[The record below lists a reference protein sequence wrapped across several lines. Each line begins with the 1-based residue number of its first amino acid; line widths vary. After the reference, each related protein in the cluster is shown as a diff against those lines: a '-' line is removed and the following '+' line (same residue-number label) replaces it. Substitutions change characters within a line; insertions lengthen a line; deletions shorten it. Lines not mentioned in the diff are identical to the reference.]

1 MTYDQPRHQ
10 HSPQALILFAHG
22 SRDPD
27 WARPLHGLRDAVAAL
42 CPQLPV
48 TLAFLEF
55 MQPTLTQVIAQ
66 LAGERGNGASE
77 SGASSQPLQPL
88 QPSQPLRQLRL
99 VPLFL
104 AQGNHTRRDLAALI
118 AQAQQDHP
126 GLQIE
131 VLPALGEVPAVM
143 QALAQW
149 IASIE

>member
-1 MTYDQPRHQ
+1 MTNSANSTQA
-10 HSPQALILFAHG
+10 QALILFAHG

-55 MQPTLTQVIAQ
+55 MQPTLMQVIAQ
-66 LAGERGNGASE
+66 LAGESSTSE
-77 SGASSQPLQPL
+77 SGAPSQPL
-88 QPSQPLRQLRL
+88 QPLRQLRL

-131 VLPALGEVPAVM
+131 ILPALGEVPAVM
-143 QALAQW
+143 QVLAHW
-149 IASIE
+149 IASAE

>member
-1 MTYDQPRHQ
+1 MTNPANSTQA
-10 HSPQALILFAHG
+10 QALILFAHG

-55 MQPTLTQVIAQ
+55 MEPTLTQVIAQ
-66 LAGERGNGASE
+66 LASESSLGE

-88 QPSQPLRQLRL
+88 QPLRQLRL

-131 VLPALGEVPAVM
+131 ILPALGEVPAVM
-143 QALAQW
+143 QALAHW
-149 IASIE
+149 IASAE

>member
-1 MTYDQPRHQ
+1 MTNPANSTQA
-10 HSPQALILFAHG
+10 QALILFAHG

-66 LAGERGNGASE
+66 LASE
-77 SGASSQPLQPL
+77 SSLGQSGAPSQPLQPL
-88 QPSQPLRQLRL
+88 QPLRQLRL

-131 VLPALGEVPAVM
+131 ILPALGEVPAVM
-143 QALAQW
+143 QALAHW
-149 IASIE
+149 IASAE

>member
-1 MTYDQPRHQ
+1 MTNPANSTQ
-10 HSPQALILFAHG
+10 PQALILFAHG

-66 LAGERGNGASE
+66 LAGESSLGQ
-77 SGASSQPLQPL
+77 SGAPSQPLQPL
-88 QPSQPLRQLRL
+88 EPLQPLRQLRL

-131 VLPALGEVPAVM
+131 ILPALGEVPAVM
-143 QALAQW
+143 QALAHW
-149 IASIE
+149 IASAE

>member
-1 MTYDQPRHQ
+1 MNNAVPSSGDTAV
-10 HSPQALILFAHG
+10 QALILFAHG

-66 LAGERGNGASE
+66 LAGERSASE
-77 SGASSQPLQPL
+77 SGASSQPL
-88 QPSQPLRQLRL
+88 QPLRQLRL

-104 AQGNHTRRDLAALI
+104 AQGNHTRRDLTALI

>member
-1 MTYDQPRHQ
+1 MTNPANSTQA
-10 HSPQALILFAHG
+10 QALILFAHG

-66 LAGERGNGASE
+66 LASESSLGE

-88 QPSQPLRQLRL
+88 QPLRQLRL

-104 AQGNHTRRDLAALI
+104 AQGNHTRRDLTALI

-131 VLPALGEVPAVM
+131 ILPALGEVPAVM
-143 QALAQW
+143 QALAHW
-149 IASIE
+149 IASAE

>member
-1 MTYDQPRHQ
+1 MNNAAPSSGDTAV
-10 HSPQALILFAHG
+10 QALILFAHG

-66 LAGERGNGASE
+66 LAGERSASE
-77 SGASSQPLQPL
+77 SSASSQPL
-88 QPSQPLRQLRL
+88 QPLRQLRL

-104 AQGNHTRRDLAALI
+104 AQGNHTRRDLTALI
-118 AQAQQDHP
+118 AQAQQDHA

>member
-1 MTYDQPRHQ
+1 MTKPANNTA
-10 HSPQALILFAHG
+10 PQALILFAHG

-66 LAGERGNGASE
+66 LAGERSANE
-77 SGASSQPLQPL
+77 SGASSQPL
-88 QPSQPLRQLRL
+88 QPLRQLRL

-104 AQGNHTRRDLAALI
+104 AQGNHTRRDLTALI
-118 AQAQQDHP
+118 AQAQQDHA

>member
-1 MTYDQPRHQ
+1 MTNPANSTQA
-10 HSPQALILFAHG
+10 QALILFAHG

-66 LAGERGNGASE
+66 LASE
-77 SGASSQPLQPL
+77 SSLGQSGAPSQPL
-88 QPSQPLRQLRL
+88 QPLRQLRL

-131 VLPALGEVPAVM
+131 ILPALGEVPAVM
-143 QALAQW
+143 QALAHW
-149 IASIE
+149 IASAE

>member
-1 MTYDQPRHQ
+1 MTTPANSTQA
-10 HSPQALILFAHG
+10 QALILFAHG

-66 LAGERGNGASE
+66 LASESSLGE

-88 QPSQPLRQLRL
+88 QPLRQLRL

-131 VLPALGEVPAVM
+131 ILPALGEVPAVM
-143 QALAQW
+143 QALAHW
-149 IASIE
+149 IASAE

>member
-1 MTYDQPRHQ
+1 MTNPANNTV
-10 HSPQALILFAHG
+10 PQALILFAHG

-66 LAGERGNGASE
+66 LAGESSLGA
-77 SGASSQPLQPL
+77 SGASSQPL
-88 QPSQPLRQLRL
+88 QPLRQLRL

>member
-1 MTYDQPRHQ
+1 MTTPANSTQ
-10 HSPQALILFAHG
+10 PQALILFAHG

-66 LAGERGNGASE
+66 LAGESSLGQ
-77 SGASSQPLQPL
+77 SGAPSQPLQPL
-88 QPSQPLRQLRL
+88 EPLQPLRQLRL

-131 VLPALGEVPAVM
+131 ILPALGEVPAVM
-143 QALAQW
+143 QALAHW
-149 IASIE
+149 IASAE

>member
-1 MTYDQPRHQ
+1 
-10 HSPQALILFAHG
+10 
-22 SRDPD
+22 
-27 WARPLHGLRDAVAAL
+27 LRDAVAAL

-66 LAGERGNGASE
+66 LASESSLGE
-77 SGASSQPLQPL
+77 SGASSQPL
-88 QPSQPLRQLRL
+88 QPLRQLRL

-131 VLPALGEVPAVM
+131 ILPALGEVPAVM
-143 QALAQW
+143 QALAHW
-149 IASIE
+149 IASAE

>member
-1 MTYDQPRHQ
+1 MTNPANSTQA
-10 HSPQALILFAHG
+10 QALILFAHG

-66 LAGERGNGASE
+66 LAGESSLGQ
-77 SGASSQPLQPL
+77 SGAPSQPLQPL
-88 QPSQPLRQLRL
+88 EPLQPLRQLRL

-131 VLPALGEVPAVM
+131 ILPALGEVPAVM
-143 QALAQW
+143 QALAHW
-149 IASIE
+149 IASAE

>member
-1 MTYDQPRHQ
+1 MTNPANSTQA
-10 HSPQALILFAHG
+10 QALILFAHG

-66 LAGERGNGASE
+66 LASE
-77 SGASSQPLQPL
+77 SSLGQSGAPSQPL
-88 QPSQPLRQLRL
+88 QPLRQLRL

-104 AQGNHTRRDLAALI
+104 AQGNHTRRDLTALI

-131 VLPALGEVPAVM
+131 ILPALGEVPAVM
-143 QALAQW
+143 QALAHW
-149 IASIE
+149 IASAE

>member
-1 MTYDQPRHQ
+1 MTNSANSTQA
-10 HSPQALILFAHG
+10 QALILFAHG

-66 LAGERGNGASE
+66 LAGESSTSE
-77 SGASSQPLQPL
+77 SGAPSQPL
-88 QPSQPLRQLRL
+88 QPLRQLRL

-131 VLPALGEVPAVM
+131 ILPALGEVPAVM
-143 QALAQW
+143 QALAHW
-149 IASIE
+149 IASAE

>member
-1 MTYDQPRHQ
+1 MNNAAPSSGDTAV
-10 HSPQALILFAHG
+10 QALILFAHG

-66 LAGERGNGASE
+66 LAGERSANE
-77 SGASSQPLQPL
+77 SGASSQPL
-88 QPSQPLRQLRL
+88 QPLRQLRL

-104 AQGNHTRRDLAALI
+104 AQGNHTRRDLTALI
-118 AQAQQDHP
+118 AQAQQDHA

>member
-1 MTYDQPRHQ
+1 MTNPANSTQA
-10 HSPQALILFAHG
+10 QALILFAHG

-55 MQPTLTQVIAQ
+55 MQPTLMQVIAQ
-66 LAGERGNGASE
+66 LAGESSPSE
-77 SGASSQPLQPL
+77 SGAPSQPLQPL
-88 QPSQPLRQLRL
+88 EPLQPLRQLRL

-131 VLPALGEVPAVM
+131 ILPALGEVPAVM
-143 QALAQW
+143 QALAHW
-149 IASIE
+149 IASAE

>member
-1 MTYDQPRHQ
+1 MTNPANSTQA
-10 HSPQALILFAHG
+10 QALILFAHG

-66 LAGERGNGASE
+66 LASE
-77 SGASSQPLQPL
+77 SSLGESSAPSQPLQPL
-88 QPSQPLRQLRL
+88 QPLRQLRL

-131 VLPALGEVPAVM
+131 ILPALGEVPAVM
-143 QALAQW
+143 QALAHW
-149 IASIE
+149 IASAE

>member
-1 MTYDQPRHQ
+1 MTNPANSTQA
-10 HSPQALILFAHG
+10 QALILFAHG

-66 LAGERGNGASE
+66 LAGESSPSE
-77 SGASSQPLQPL
+77 SGAPSQPLQPL
-88 QPSQPLRQLRL
+88 QPLEPLQPLRQLRL

-131 VLPALGEVPAVM
+131 ILPALGEVPAVM
-143 QALAQW
+143 QALAHW
-149 IASIE
+149 IASAE

>member
-1 MTYDQPRHQ
+1 MTNSANSTQA
-10 HSPQALILFAHG
+10 QALILFAHG

-66 LAGERGNGASE
+66 LAGESSPSE
-77 SGASSQPLQPL
+77 SGAPSQPLQPL
-88 QPSQPLRQLRL
+88 QPLEPLQPLRQLRL

-131 VLPALGEVPAVM
+131 ILPALGEVPAVM
-143 QALAQW
+143 QALAHW
-149 IASIE
+149 IASAE

>member
-1 MTYDQPRHQ
+1 MTNSANSTQA
-10 HSPQALILFAHG
+10 QALILFAHG

-66 LAGERGNGASE
+66 LASE
-77 SGASSQPLQPL
+77 SSLGQSGAPSQPLQPL
-88 QPSQPLRQLRL
+88 QPLRQLRL

-131 VLPALGEVPAVM
+131 ILPALGEVPAVM
-143 QALAQW
+143 QALAHW
-149 IASIE
+149 IASAE

>member
-1 MTYDQPRHQ
+1 MTNPANSTQA
-10 HSPQALILFAHG
+10 QALILFAHG

-66 LAGERGNGASE
+66 LAGESSTSE
-77 SGASSQPLQPL
+77 SGAPSQPL
-88 QPSQPLRQLRL
+88 QPLRQLRL

-131 VLPALGEVPAVM
+131 ILPALGEVPAVM
-143 QALAQW
+143 QALAHW
-149 IASIE
+149 IASAE

>member
-1 MTYDQPRHQ
+1 MTNPANSTQA
-10 HSPQALILFAHG
+10 QALILFAHG

-55 MQPTLTQVIAQ
+55 MEPTLTQVIAQ
-66 LAGERGNGASE
+66 LASE
-77 SGASSQPLQPL
+77 SSLGQSGAPSQPLQPL
-88 QPSQPLRQLRL
+88 QPLRQLRL

-131 VLPALGEVPAVM
+131 ILPALGEVPAVM
-143 QALAQW
+143 QALAHW
-149 IASIE
+149 IASAE

>member
-1 MTYDQPRHQ
+1 MNNAVPSSGDTAV
-10 HSPQALILFAHG
+10 QALILFAHG

-66 LAGERGNGASE
+66 LAGERSASE
-77 SGASSQPLQPL
+77 SGASSQPL
-88 QPSQPLRQLRL
+88 QPLRQLRL

>member
-1 MTYDQPRHQ
+1 MTTPANSTQ
-10 HSPQALILFAHG
+10 PQALILFAHG

-66 LAGERGNGASE
+66 LAGESSLGQ
-77 SGASSQPLQPL
+77 SGAPSQPLQPL
-88 QPSQPLRQLRL
+88 EPLQPLRQLRL

-131 VLPALGEVPAVM
+131 ILPALGEVPAVM
-143 QALAQW
+143 LALAHW
-149 IASIE
+149 IASAE

>member
-1 MTYDQPRHQ
+1 MTNPANSTQA
-10 HSPQALILFAHG
+10 QALILFAHG

-66 LAGERGNGASE
+66 LAGESSLGE
-77 SGASSQPLQPL
+77 SSAPSQPL
-88 QPSQPLRQLRL
+88 QPLRQLRL

-131 VLPALGEVPAVM
+131 ILPALGEVPAVM
-143 QALAQW
+143 QALAHW
-149 IASIE
+149 IASAE

>member
-1 MTYDQPRHQ
+1 MTNPANSTQA
-10 HSPQALILFAHG
+10 QALILFAHG

-66 LAGERGNGASE
+66 LASESSLGE

-88 QPSQPLRQLRL
+88 QPLRQLRL

-131 VLPALGEVPAVM
+131 ILPALGEVPAVM
-143 QALAQW
+143 QALAHW
-149 IASIE
+149 IASAE

>member
-1 MTYDQPRHQ
+1 MTNPANSTQ
-10 HSPQALILFAHG
+10 PQALILFAHG

-55 MQPTLTQVIAQ
+55 MEPTLTQVIAQ
-66 LAGERGNGASE
+66 LASE
-77 SGASSQPLQPL
+77 SSLGQSGAPSQPL
-88 QPSQPLRQLRL
+88 QPLRQLRL

-104 AQGNHTRRDLAALI
+104 AQGNHTRRDLTALI

-131 VLPALGEVPAVM
+131 ILPALGEVPAVM
-143 QALAQW
+143 QALAHW
-149 IASIE
+149 IASAE

>member
-1 MTYDQPRHQ
+1 MTNDQPRHQ

-55 MQPTLTQVIAQ
+55 MQPTLMQVIAQ
-66 LAGERGNGASE
+66 LARERGASE
-77 SGASSQPLQPL
+77 SGASSQPLQP
-88 QPSQPLRQLRL
+88 SQPLHQLRL

>member
-1 MTYDQPRHQ
+1 MTNPAN
-10 HSPQALILFAHG
+10 STPAQAMILFAHG

-66 LAGERGNGASE
+66 LAGESSLGQ
-77 SGASSQPLQPL
+77 SGAPSQPLQPL
-88 QPSQPLRQLRL
+88 EPLQPLRQLRL

-131 VLPALGEVPAVM
+131 ILPALGEVPAVM
-143 QALAQW
+143 QALAHW
-149 IASIE
+149 IASAE

>member
-1 MTYDQPRHQ
+1 
-10 HSPQALILFAHG
+10 
-22 SRDPD
+22 
-27 WARPLHGLRDAVAAL
+27 
-42 CPQLPV
+42 
-48 TLAFLEF
+48 

-66 LAGERGNGASE
+66 LASESSLGE

-88 QPSQPLRQLRL
+88 QPLRQLRL

-131 VLPALGEVPAVM
+131 ILPALGEVPAVM
-143 QALAQW
+143 QALAHW
-149 IASIE
+149 IASAE

>member
-1 MTYDQPRHQ
+1 MNNAAPSSGDTAV
-10 HSPQALILFAHG
+10 QALILFAHG

-66 LAGERGNGASE
+66 LAGERSASE
-77 SGASSQPLQPL
+77 SGAPSQPLQPL
-88 QPSQPLRQLRL
+88 QPLRQLRL

-104 AQGNHTRRDLAALI
+104 AQGNHTRRDLTALI
-118 AQAQQDHP
+118 AQAQQDHA

>member
-1 MTYDQPRHQ
+1 MTTPANSTQ
-10 HSPQALILFAHG
+10 PQALILFAHG

-66 LAGERGNGASE
+66 LASE
-77 SGASSQPLQPL
+77 SSLGESSAPSQPL
-88 QPSQPLRQLRL
+88 QPLRQLRL

-131 VLPALGEVPAVM
+131 ILPALGEVPAVM
-143 QALAQW
+143 QALAHW
-149 IASIE
+149 IASAE

>member
-1 MTYDQPRHQ
+1 MTNSANSTQA
-10 HSPQALILFAHG
+10 QALILFAHG

-66 LAGERGNGASE
+66 LAGESSPSE
-77 SGASSQPLQPL
+77 SGAPSQPL
-88 QPSQPLRQLRL
+88 QPLRQLRL

-131 VLPALGEVPAVM
+131 ILPALGEVPAVM
-143 QALAQW
+143 QALAHW
-149 IASIE
+149 IASAE

>member
-1 MTYDQPRHQ
+1 MTNPANSTQA
-10 HSPQALILFAHG
+10 QALILFAHG

-66 LAGERGNGASE
+66 LASERSLGQ
-77 SGASSQPLQPL
+77 SGAPSQPLQPL
-88 QPSQPLRQLRL
+88 QPLRQLRL

-131 VLPALGEVPAVM
+131 ILPALGEVPAVM
-143 QALAQW
+143 QALAHW
-149 IASIE
+149 IASAE

>member
-1 MTYDQPRHQ
+1 MTNPANSTQ
-10 HSPQALILFAHG
+10 PQALILFAHG

-55 MQPTLTQVIAQ
+55 MQPTLKQVVAQ
-66 LAGERGNGASE
+66 LAGESSPGE
-77 SGASSQPLQPL
+77 SGTPLQPL
-88 QPSQPLRQLRL
+88 QPLRQLRL

-131 VLPALGEVPAVM
+131 ILPALGEVPAVM
-143 QALAQW
+143 QALAHW
-149 IASIE
+149 IASAE

>member
-1 MTYDQPRHQ
+1 MTNPANSTQ
-10 HSPQALILFAHG
+10 PQALILFAHG

-66 LAGERGNGASE
+66 LASE
-77 SGASSQPLQPL
+77 SSLGEAGAASQPLQPL
-88 QPSQPLRQLRL
+88 QPLRQLRL

-131 VLPALGEVPAVM
+131 ILPALGEVPAVM
-143 QALAQW
+143 QALAHW
-149 IASIE
+149 IASAE

>member
-1 MTYDQPRHQ
+1 MTNPGNSTQ
-10 HSPQALILFAHG
+10 PQALILFAHG

-66 LAGERGNGASE
+66 LASESSFGE
-77 SGASSQPLQPL
+77 SGASLQPL
-88 QPSQPLRQLRL
+88 QPLRQLRL

-104 AQGNHTRRDLAALI
+104 AQGNHTRRDLTALI

-131 VLPALGEVPAVM
+131 ILPALGEVPAVM
-143 QALAQW
+143 QALAHW
-149 IASIE
+149 IASAE